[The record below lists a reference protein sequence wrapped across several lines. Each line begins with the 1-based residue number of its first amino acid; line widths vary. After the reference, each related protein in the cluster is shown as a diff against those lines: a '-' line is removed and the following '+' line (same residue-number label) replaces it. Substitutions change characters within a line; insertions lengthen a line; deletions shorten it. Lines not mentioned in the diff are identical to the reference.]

1 MNTCE
6 ITQFTFIGNGES
18 LWGVV
23 LIEIMLTFALV
34 FMVFSN
40 VVDCNKGSLE
50 VITTSL
56 MITFVLLVNILLVG
70 PFHDGFLNLGLN

>member
-6 ITQFTFIGNGES
+6 ITQFTVIENEES
-18 LWGVV
+18 CWGAM
-23 LIEIMLTFALV
+23 LIEIMFTCALV

-50 VITTSL
+50 VIATSL
-56 MITFVLLVNILLVG
+56 MITFVVLVNMLLAG
-70 PFHDGFLNLGLN
+70 PFNDGFLNLGLN

>member
-6 ITQFTFIGNGES
+6 ITQFTLIGNGES
-18 LWGVV
+18 LWEAM
-23 LIEIMLTFALV
+23 LIEIMFTFALV

-50 VITTSL
+50 VIATSL
-56 MITFVLLVNILLVG
+56 MITFIVLVYWWVLSMMD
-70 PFHDGFLNLGLN
+70 F